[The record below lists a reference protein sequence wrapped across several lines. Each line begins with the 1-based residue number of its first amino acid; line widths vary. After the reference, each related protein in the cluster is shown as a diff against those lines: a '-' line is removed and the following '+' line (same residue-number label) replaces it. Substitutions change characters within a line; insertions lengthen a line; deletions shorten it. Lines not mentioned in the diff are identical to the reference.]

1 MTYKNVPDEL
11 KSLPQ
16 WVAFKIVDRGNG
28 NKGKIPVNP
37 KTGENAKANDPT
49 TWGTYDQAITAVELY
64 DLEGIGF
71 EFANGI
77 FGVDLDHVIDGSGN
91 LTPEAKDI
99 VDTLDSYTEYSP
111 SGTGLHI
118 LCKGSIPE
126 GDRRNGSIEM
136 YGEARFFT
144 VTGKS
149 FGTPRKLAE
158 RTEAAAKVHKK
169 YIYREQAQAATGRP
183 GEVAEVTESDTDL
196 LNRAF
201 ASARGSEIRKLWDGD
216 TSGHN
221 GDHSAADL
229 ALVRDLAYWTN
240 GDASRIDRLFRS
252 SGLMRDKWDRK
263 TGSSTYGQNTIERV
277 LKTFTPY
284 TVQTP
289 LKRITAN
296 GKVIYD
302 ADKQKEEAATMSPQ
316 TAPEPAQLTSAY
328 DYLKANFKD
337 DREQFKGYKR
347 RKTGYENIDAVTG
360 GLYPGL
366 YVIGAQSS
374 LGKTTFIHQMAD
386 QLAAA
391 GDTVLFFS
399 LEQSLFELTTKSLS
413 RESFKDNVKSDT
425 GAVSA
430 IELRA
435 GAKTQRVKDG
445 YKNYMQYAKR
455 VIIKE
460 CNFDENIE
468 SIEQT
473 VKDYIK
479 ETGIT
484 PVVIIDYL
492 QIIPALDPRMSD
504 KEKTDQHMKRL
515 KILQR
520 NNNLVLFVISALNR
534 ANYLTQISFES
545 FKESGG
551 IEYTADVIW
560 GMQYSII
567 STDPAFKSAAQGKVS
582 EQRKKIQEA
591 KTATPR
597 KIELV
602 CLKNRYGRDYSAYFL
617 YYPKYDY
624 FTQDIETEQI
634 NALYKPK
641 TTATAK
647 I

>member
-1 MTYKNVPDEL
+1 MEYKHVPAEL
-11 KSLPQ
+11 KALPQ
-16 WVAFKIVDRGNG
+16 WVAFKLVDRGNG
-28 NKGKIPVNP
+28 NKGKVPVNP

-49 TWGTYDQAITAVELY
+49 TWGTFDQAITAVELY
-64 DLEGIGF
+64 ELEGVGF

-77 FGVDLDHVIDGSGN
+77 FGVDLDHVIDGSGAI
-91 LTPEAKDI
+91 TPEAKD
-99 VDTLDSYTEYSP
+99 VVETMASYTELSP

-118 LCKGSIPE
+118 LCKGTVPP
-126 GDRRNGSIEM
+126 GDRRNGFIEM

-144 VTGKS
+144 VTGKL
-149 FGTPRKLAE
+149 FGEPRALEE
-158 RTEAAAKVHKK
+158 RTAEAAKVHKK
-169 YIYREQAQAATGRP
+169 YIYRERSETSGAPTG
-183 GEVAEVTESDTDL
+183 EAVSVDISDNEL
-196 LNRAF
+196 LEKAF
-201 ASARGSEIRKLWDGD
+201 ASSRGSDIRKLWEGD

-240 GDASRIDRLFRS
+240 GDAGRIDRLFRA
-252 SGLMRDKWDRK
+252 SGLMRPKWDRK
-263 TGSSTYGQNTIERV
+263 TGGTTYGANTIAFV
-277 LKTFTPY
+277 LRDFKPF

-289 LKRITAN
+289 LKRITSN
-296 GKVIYD
+296 GKEIYN
-302 ADKQKEEAATMSPQ
+302 ADKVREEAAPMTAQAKSEPVQ
-316 TAPEPAQLTSAY
+316 APELTSAY
-328 DYLKANFKD
+328 DYLKANFKT
-337 DREQFKGYKR
+337 DRDQFKGYKQ
-347 RKTGYENIDAVTG
+347 RKTGFANIDDKTG

-366 YVIGAQSS
+366 YVVGAQSS
-374 LGKTTFIHQMAD
+374 LGKTTFIHQMGD
-386 QLAAA
+386 QLAEA

-399 LEQSLFELTTKSLS
+399 LEQSLFELSTKSLA
-413 RESFKDNVKSDT
+413 RESFKQNTSQDA

-435 GAKTQRVKDG
+435 GSVTTKVKDG

-468 SIEQT
+468 SIEAT
-473 VKDYIK
+473 VKKFIAD
-479 ETGIT
+479 TGIK

-520 NNNLVLFVISALNR
+520 NNDLVLFVISALNR
-534 ANYLTQISFES
+534 ANYTTEISFES

-560 GMQYSII
+560 GMQYSVI
-567 STDPAFKSAAQGKVS
+567 STDPVFKSNAQGKQN
-582 EQRKKIQEA
+582 EQRRKIREA

-602 CLKNRYGRDYSAYFL
+602 CLKNRYGRDYSAYFK

-624 FTQDIETEQI
+624 FERDVETEQI
-634 NALYKPK
+634 RALDEK
-641 TTATAK
+641 TK
-647 I
+647 